1 MVRINIFDYLNSIN
15 NKNPENRNF
24 EEVKQDINELKEYNI
39 AFEHLEK
46 SNLFEESSMHID
58 NDSFIQFKA
67 LAIGIKE
74 KQEITKKLDRLSC
87 NIELLKTI
95 TLTKDKHKKGN
106 MFITDKII
114 KDDYSGINSIINE
127 LSSLKNKVDSIGN
140 LHTNLLKSGLSLD
153 VKALIEQDFS
163 DKHKKINEAYNKQKN
178 ILLNLSNMFLNLT
191 KDSIINKR

>member
-67 LAIGIKE
+67 YMSGLIFKF
-74 KQEITKKLDRLSC
+74 TSLTRTVSC
-87 NIELLKTI
+87 SKTI
-95 TLTKDKHKKGN
+95 
-106 MFITDKII
+106 
-114 KDDYSGINSIINE
+114 
-127 LSSLKNKVDSIGN
+127 
-140 LHTNLLKSGLSLD
+140 
-153 VKALIEQDFS
+153 
-163 DKHKKINEAYNKQKN
+163 YN
-178 ILLNLSNMFLNLT
+178 
-191 KDSIINKR
+191 